1 MANRNSRYIEAD
13 SDAAVLERNA
23 PTKARHIAKCGVLTI
38 RRDKS
43 VYEAVAMMVKGH
55 VSGLP
60 VVDDTGLVGVVSE
73 KDVLRLLYNTEFL
86 QGAVEDYMTTDVIT
100 FDEDDDLA
108 DICECLAKNNFRRV
122 PILHQGQLAG
132 IISRSD
138 IIRTCNGVFRARN
151 MAERAARREIG
162 PLACDVMKQG
172 LLTVKRQTDI
182 FEAMEILATMNV
194 TGLPVV
200 DDYMNLVGMITEK
213 DMLELLRDPN
223 AKPGNTESFM
233 TEDVVSFNHDD
244 SLFDVCDCLINN
256 HFRRVPI
263 LNQGKVIGIVSRA
276 DLVVYILKNKSV
288 IFGRRR
294 TDLAG

>member
-1 MANRNSRYIEAD
+1 MANRNSRNIEAD
-13 SDAAVLERNA
+13 SDTALLERNA

-38 RRDKS
+38 RKDKS

-60 VVDDTGLVGVVSE
+60 VVDDKGLVGIVSE
-73 KDVLRLLYNTEFL
+73 KDVLRLLYETEYL
-86 QGAVEDYMTTDVIT
+86 QGVVEDYMTTDIIT

-108 DICECLAKNNFRRV
+108 DICECLANSDFRRV
-122 PILHQGQLAG
+122 PILHQGSLTA

-138 IIRTCNGVFRARN
+138 IIRTCNSIFRAQN

-162 PLACDVMKQG
+162 PLACDVMKRSM
-172 LLTVKRQTDI
+172 LTVKRQTDI
-182 FEAMEILATMNV
+182 YETMEILATMDV

-200 DDYMNLVGMITEK
+200 DDHMNLVGMVTEK
-213 DMLELLRDPN
+213 DMLRLLRDPN
-223 AKPGNTESFM
+223 PQPGNTESFM
-233 TEDVVSFNHDD
+233 TEDVPSLNHDD

-263 LNQGKVIGIVSRA
+263 LNQGRVIGIVSRA
-276 DLVVYILKNKSV
+276 DLMVYILKNKSV

-294 TDLAG
+294 TDLPG

>member
-1 MANRNSRYIEAD
+1 MANRNSRNIEAD
-13 SDAAVLERNA
+13 SDAAVLERDA

-38 RRDKS
+38 RKDKS

-55 VSGLP
+55 ISGLP
-60 VVDDTGLVGVVSE
+60 VVDDTGLVGIVSE

-86 QGAVEDYMTTDVIT
+86 QGAVEDYMTTNVVS
-100 FDEDDDLA
+100 FDEDDDLG
-108 DICECLAKNNFRRV
+108 DICDCLIDSNFRRV
-122 PILHQGQLAG
+122 PILHQGNLAG

-138 IIRTCNGVFRARN
+138 IIRTCNSIFRARN
-151 MAERAARREIG
+151 MAERAVRREIG
-162 PLACDVMKQG
+162 PLAGDVMKRG
-172 LLTVKRQTDI
+172 LLTVRRQTDI
-182 FEAMEILATMNV
+182 YEAMQILATMNV

-213 DMLELLRDPN
+213 DMLGLLRDPN
-223 AKPGNTESFM
+223 AQPGNTESFM
-233 TEDVVSFNHDD
+233 TEKVASFNHDD

-263 LNQGKVIGIVSRA
+263 LNQGKVVGIVSRA
-276 DLVVYILKNKSV
+276 DLMVYILKNKSV

-294 TDLAG
+294 TDLPG